1 LLDHLLITLD
11 SHWVGLTDTA
21 FIRADALGHFTTHG
35 YPPGRYAVQ
44 VQFRAPGS
52 EPGGW
57 AFETATLGTTN
68 VADEILTLAAA
79 DVSGVVITLTNR
91 LGQITGSVSSMRS
104 SASARVVVF
113 PADRRVWD
121 TASRRVVKITG
132 TDAHGGYR
140 IPDLPAGAYR
150 LIAVSDD
157 DEIAPRD
164 TIALFEA
171 LAPHAEAVT
180 LARGERLTKDL
191 SVQTIR

>member
-1 LLDHLLITLD
+1 
-11 SHWVGLTDTA
+11 
-21 FIRADALGHFTTHG
+21 
-35 YPPGRYAVQ
+35 
-44 VQFRAPGS
+44 
-52 EPGGW
+52 
-57 AFETATLGTTN
+57 
-68 VADEILTLAAA
+68 
-79 DVSGVVITLTNR
+79 
-91 LGQITGSVSSMRS
+91 MRS